1 MIKIKPHHFIDIIKL
16 HGVGLEQFVPDLK
29 MGHDFYK
36 IGNEILQSPDIEIQL
51 TLSADDI
58 CQPCIKHQNGKCIDP
73 LTHISKEDY
82 NLRLDQRIIKAFQLS
97 LNQTYTAL
105 ELCMTYY
112 YQMDKFEACYL
123 EEEADKLSFRRT
135 YFSLG
140 AKKYIEKY
148 APSLDENMAFRL
160 GVMDAFCEVVSTGVK
175 RLAFSHATN
184 DNKLFRHDL
193 IHAYQIAKK
202 YQVHF
207 YIEHQLIETLLFKNS
222 GQSVLIFYRDEK
234 DIEAYLHLKQCQTDT
249 LEKQLEIAKNL
260 GYLLSYQEERIEAM
274 IQSNLK
280 TLRGAKMN

>member
-58 CQPCIKHQNGKCIDP
+58 CQPCIKLQNGKCIDP

-112 YQMDKFEACYL
+112 
-123 EEEADKLSFRRT
+123 
-135 YFSLG
+135 
-140 AKKYIEKY
+140 
-148 APSLDENMAFRL
+148 
-160 GVMDAFCEVVSTGVK
+160 
-175 RLAFSHATN
+175 
-184 DNKLFRHDL
+184 
-193 IHAYQIAKK
+193 
-202 YQVHF
+202 
-207 YIEHQLIETLLFKNS
+207 
-222 GQSVLIFYRDEK
+222 
-234 DIEAYLHLKQCQTDT
+234 
-249 LEKQLEIAKNL
+249 
-260 GYLLSYQEERIEAM
+260 
-274 IQSNLK
+274 
-280 TLRGAKMN
+280 